1 MNMLINCP
9 NCGAPLTS
17 DGYCNYCKTKVR
29 CANHLEIIS
38 NDIMRM
44 PDVEILLKLKKGD
57 TLTLIPFVGHVDE
70 LQFDYNNTNSL
81 YCDDKPYVVIDNNP
95 TVRISFTGGI
105 GSVPDEET
113 KHIKIY
119 GESEGK

>member
-29 CANHLEIIS
+29 YANSLEIIS

-44 PDVEILLKLKKGD
+44 PAVEILLKFKKGD
-57 TLTLIPFVGHVDE
+57 TLSLIPFVGHVDE
-70 LQFDYNNTNSL
+70 LQISYNDTTL
-81 YCDDKPYVVIDNNP
+81 YCDNSPYAVFDNNP

-105 GSVPDEET
+105 GSVPDEEM

-119 GESEGK
+119 GESEDK